1 MAPAKKDRRRKG
13 PATAKKKK
21 KTATADAPATG
32 PDDTA
37 GDEVVLGTSNEKR
50 AYTNL
55 KPLIPRIDRQ
65 GRPTADC
72 PFFSF
77 PSSPHRSAKD

>member
-1 MAPAKKDRRRKG
+1 MAPARKDRRRKG
-13 PATAKKKK
+13 PATAKKK
-21 KTATADAPATG
+21 TTVTADAPVTG

-37 GDEVVLGTSNEKR
+37 DDEVVLGASNEKR

-55 KPLIPRIDRQ
+55 KPLIPRNDRQ
-65 GRPTADC
+65 GRPTADY